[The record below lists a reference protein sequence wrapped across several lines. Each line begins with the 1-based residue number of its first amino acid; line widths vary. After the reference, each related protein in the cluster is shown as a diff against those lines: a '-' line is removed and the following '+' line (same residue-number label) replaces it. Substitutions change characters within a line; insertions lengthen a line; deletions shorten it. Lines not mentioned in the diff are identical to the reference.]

1 MVMLDDLSLIEKF
14 IKGEGELLSNPNFR
28 VESTF
33 KTDQLLSKNGTF
45 VAVIA
50 DKNPVEAVSVNTA
63 SKYFILMD
71 QVLLKHGFVPV
82 GEIERA
88 KLIQYEQHEIPA
100 GYKVNY
106 TSAKTLFKKWWTNKR
121 AANQHEIKL
130 DLLILTRSKWYPIR
144 HISFNPKT
152 LFFKTLV
159 EEIHVHNEDGMV
171 WLSRIT
177 DHQAEENINSITAQ
191 KINTDNQQLPEQEP
205 QIDHNQI
212 KGAEAILP
220 IAIRIFNGCLK
231 AGKTQ
236 EIQPGVWLAKGA
248 GYNLI
253 YQPETQDFSIVANQR
268 GVVCKYKGKVV
279 EYASNLKSEDMEL
292 WQKIKE
298 KLESQSLKVKE

>member
-1 MVMLDDLSLIEKF
+1 MLDDFSLIEKF
-14 IKGEGELLSNPNFR
+14 IKGEGELLSNPNLR

-33 KTDQLLSKNGTF
+33 KTDQLLARNGTV

-50 DKNPVEAVSVNTA
+50 DKNPVKAVSVNTA
-63 SKYFILMD
+63 SKHFYLMS
-71 QVLLKHGFVPV
+71 QVLLTHTFAPV
-82 GEIERA
+82 GEIKGS
-88 KLIQYEQHEIPA
+88 KLIQYEPHEIPA

-106 TSAKTLFKKWWTNKR
+106 TPVKTLFKKWWTQHR
-121 AANQHEIKL
+121 ASNEHEIKL

-144 HISFNPKT
+144 SISHNLGG

-159 EEIHVHNEDGMV
+159 DEIYVNNEDGMV

-177 DHQAEENINSITAQ
+177 DSQIEDNINSITAQ
-191 KINTDNQQLPEQEP
+191 SINADNQPLSEQVP

-212 KGAEAILP
+212 QGAEAILP

-236 EIQPGVWLAKGA
+236 EIKPGVWLAKGA

-253 YQPETQDFSIVANQR
+253 YKPDTQDFSIVANQR

-279 EYASNLKSEDMEL
+279 EDANNLKSEDMEL
-292 WQKIKE
+292 WRKIKD
-298 KLESQSLKVKE
+298 KLESQNLKIKE

>member
-1 MVMLDDLSLIEKF
+1 MVMLDDFSLIEKF

-33 KTDQLLSKNGTF
+33 KTDQLLAKNGTF

-50 DKNPVEAVSVNTA
+50 EKNPVEAVSVNTA
-63 SKYFILMD
+63 SKHFNLMN

-82 GEIERA
+82 GEIKRA
-88 KLIQYEQHEIPA
+88 KLIQYEQHEVPA

-106 TSAKTLFKKWWTNKR
+106 TCAKTLFKKWWTHHRELNK
-121 AANQHEIKL
+121 HEIKL
-130 DLLILTRSKWYPIR
+130 DLLILTHSKWYPIKN
-144 HISFNPKT
+144 ISYNPGT

-159 EEIHVHNEDGMV
+159 DEIKVHNEEGML

-177 DHQAEENINSITAQ
+177 DHQAEDNINSITAQ
-191 KINTDNQQLPEQEP
+191 NINADHQQLPEQEP

-279 EYASNLKSEDMEL
+279 EDANNLKSEDMEL
-292 WQKIKE
+292 WRKIKD
-298 KLESQSLKVKE
+298 KLQSNSLKVKE